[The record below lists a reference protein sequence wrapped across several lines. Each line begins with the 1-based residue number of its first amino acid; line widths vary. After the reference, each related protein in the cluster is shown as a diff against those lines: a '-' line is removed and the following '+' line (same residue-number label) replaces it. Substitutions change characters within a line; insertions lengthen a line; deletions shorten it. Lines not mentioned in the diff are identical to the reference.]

1 MIDPRE
7 FVKIVFIET
16 TSNNEEIQIFEYEKK
31 YCDIT
36 LDLSLVAA
44 YSHYINKEGR
54 VDPQVT
60 EVVIQGSMLPI
71 YIKISYNEFNTIMQ
85 A

>member
-1 MIDPRE
+1 MINPRE
-7 FVKIVFIET
+7 FVKVVFT
-16 TSNNEEIQIFEYEKK
+16 QTPSSNPKSQLFEYEKK

-36 LDLSLVAA
+36 LDLSLVVT
-44 YSHYINKEGR
+44 YCHYINQQGS

-71 YIKISYNEFNTIMQ
+71 HIRISYNEFNTIMQ

>member
-7 FVKIVFIET
+7 FVKVVFIQT
-16 TSNNEEIQIFEYEKK
+16 AGNNPEIQLFEYEKK

-36 LDLSLVAA
+36 LDLSLVMA
-44 YSHYINKEGR
+44 YSHYINQQGR

-60 EVVIQGSMLPI
+60 EVVVQGSMLPI